1 MKTEYLPSFIK
12 DLKKLKKTSIYSE
25 IKTLVFQTIPNRQ
38 NITEINNL
46 KKIKGHK
53 NAYRIRVGDYR
64 IGVFIQQDT
73 VTFSRVL
80 HRKDVYR
87 YFP

>member
-1 MKTEYLPSFIK
+1 MKTEYLPSFTK
-12 DLKKLKKTSIYSE
+12 NLKKLKKTSVYSE
-25 IKTLVFQTIPNRQ
+25 IKNLVFQTIPDCQ
-38 NITEINNL
+38 NITEIKSL

-64 IGVFIQQDT
+64 IGVFIQKET